1 MDVFV
6 IVLIGVAVLFLDD
19 RVDSGTDRFAVQVS
33 VREGVDRFAVVYT
46 EVDTGAEVLDT
57 GDIAADGLVGIRARV
72 FCDFPYICRFHQIQ
86 LVKGF
91 VLQRVISVERIAA
104 TVMSDVGKIGEAG
117 KACGRQRQSGGYD
130 GNEKRS
136 ATFYQ

>member
-19 RVDSGTDRFAVQVS
+19 RVDSGTDRFAVKIAVS
-33 VREGVDRFAVVYT
+33 EGVDRFAVIDT
-46 EVDTGAEVLDT
+46 EVYTGAEVLDT
-57 GDIAADGLVGIRARV
+57 RNIAADGLVGIRARV

-91 VLQRVISVERIAA
+91 VLQRVISVESVASAVVYDI
-104 TVMSDVGKIGEAG
+104 TKIGEAG
-117 KACGRQRQSGGYD
+117 KACQEGEAGQGG
-130 GNEKRS
+130 
-136 ATFYQ
+136 T